1 MVASVIA
8 FSDSIA
14 ICSRLKYDALESS
27 SAFFSSAAFA
37 FIKAMVLSK
46 LSPFKDFS
54 SSSAAIFVLSLS
66 SSIFWKSTPAFSLS
80 FNSSSLRLTVPLNAI
95 VSSVSIFAIAVLALA
110 ILATCIVFSLS
121 SISCCKSNSTLVV
134 SNPTAA
140 NCFALALIASF
151 FLLAKSSSTCSRLIS
166 SAVVSLFSALSKL
179 MRLVIAASCACT
191 RLVSASINLA
201 TLSSDFFGS
210 SMPINFLAESTTL
223 LTPSANDS
231 RPGMAL

>member
-1 MVASVIA
+1 M
-8 FSDSIA
+8 
-14 ICSRLKYDALESS
+14 ALV
-27 SAFFSSAAFA
+27 F
-37 FIKAMVLSK
+37 SK
-46 LSPFKDFS
+46 LSPLIDFS
-54 SSSAAIFVLSLS
+54 SSSAATLSALS
-66 SSIFWKSTPAFSLS
+66 FCNWSRYEVETDVFN